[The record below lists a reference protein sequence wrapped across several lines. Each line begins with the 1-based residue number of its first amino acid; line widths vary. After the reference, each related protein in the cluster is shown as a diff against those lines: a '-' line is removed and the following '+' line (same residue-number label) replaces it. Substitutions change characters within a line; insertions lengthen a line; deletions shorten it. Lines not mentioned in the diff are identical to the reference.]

1 MKGIFIN
8 KLKLVT
14 VLYVQVWLPAQDE
27 MGGVFFF
34 FFFILSKTKNTSKGV
49 ENGINCVF
57 LF

>member
-27 MGGVFFF
+27 MGGVFFIF
-34 FFFILSKTKNTSKGV
+34 FLSFPKPKTRAKV
-49 ENGINCVF
+49 
-57 LF
+57 